1 MWRTTTNCSLLL
13 IVAIGVVHL
22 VGCRGRAWL
31 PPAGT
36 MGEQQSRAV
45 IHDPFPQNDIAP
57 GDLGGRP
64 PGYEQPLAEPVR
76 NRLVPDAMPWL
87 GR

>member
-1 MWRTTTNCSLLL
+1 MWRSTRFPSALLL
-13 IVAIGVVHL
+13 IAFGLIHL
-22 VGCRGRAWL
+22 AGCRGRSWL

-36 MGEQQSRAV
+36 MGEQQSRAA

-57 GDLGGRP
+57 AELGGRP
-64 PGYEQPLAEPVR
+64 PGYEQPLPEPVR
-76 NRLVPDAMPWL
+76 NRLGADAMPWL